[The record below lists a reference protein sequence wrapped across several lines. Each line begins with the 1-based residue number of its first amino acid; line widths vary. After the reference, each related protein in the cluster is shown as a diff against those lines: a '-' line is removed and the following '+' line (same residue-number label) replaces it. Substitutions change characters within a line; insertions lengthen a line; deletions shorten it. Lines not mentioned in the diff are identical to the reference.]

1 MSQELSTDFISSSGR
16 HLNNTEGAEKP
27 TIKILLYTDDPN
39 GITNGEELLGL
50 GPMKRH
56 LLAHKPAFA
65 NVIVEWV
72 SRYSKEFG
80 NADKKLDA
88 LLKNTD
94 KPYDEV
100 WIFGTFQATRK
111 KFISGVVRGG
121 PESELTQT
129 EVEVLREWMSIGSE
143 PHMKGGGVLITGDH
157 NQTLIK
163 ETLPADPNPLCPETS
178 TSEKFFGLG
187 RALGRCVP
195 RAGRLRRWE
204 GKPTNEP
211 QDSFNTQVPRSGFD
225 IESQILQLDSIPQ
238 QLLLP
243 NFDAKGNPAVG
254 GLPHPLFLY
263 RGTSRIQY
271 FPDHVHE
278 GAIVLPTEKEL
289 ANIEEWPT
297 GADVQPQPRVVAR
310 GIDKRNST
318 LLDLVAA
325 YNGDC
330 ARVGRIVADSTWHH
344 YLRINLLGFPQPSPS
359 GTPADQIGQFYANL
373 AIWLAPRQKRLEMA
387 LWMFKWLASHPVMI
401 EEIDGDPL
409 NIGNAAYAAL
419 MDVAA
424 PCEISELFDAAIP
437 SRIREKYE
445 TVYFPESEL
454 VLSPFPPKVLLLG
467 CIVNSFHQQQIKAA
481 NSTSEIQQRSDEE
494 LLAAGFEDA
503 LKLQAERISLIAS
516 EAVELVPSLPDN
528 KSKNQ
533 ER

>member
-1 MSQELSTDFISSSGR
+1 MFQEHFMTSSER
-16 HLNNTEGAEKP
+16 QLNKPESSEKP
-27 TIKILLYTDDPN
+27 PQIKILLYTDDPN
-39 GITNGEELLGL
+39 GITNGEELFGL
-50 GPMKRH
+50 GPMRRH
-56 LLAHKPAFA
+56 LLAHKPAFTD
-65 NVIVEWV
+65 VIVEWV
-72 SRYSKEFG
+72 SRYSGKSG
-80 NADKKLDA
+80 NAENKLDA
-88 LLKNTD
+88 LLKD
-94 KPYDEV
+94 PKKDYDEV

-111 KFISGVVRGG
+111 KFVSGVVRGG
-121 PESELTQT
+121 PESELTQP

-163 ETLPADPNPLCPETS
+163 GTLPADPNPLCPETS

-204 GKPTNEP
+204 GKPTNNP

-225 IESQILQLDSIPQ
+225 IESQILQIDTIPQ

-243 NFDAKGNPAVG
+243 NFDARGNPAVI
-254 GLPHPLFLY
+254 GLPHPMFLY
-263 RGTSRIQY
+263 RGVSRIQY

-278 GAIVLPTEKEL
+278 GAIVLPKEEEL
-289 ANIEEWPT
+289 AKIEDWPT
-297 GADVQPQPRVVAR
+297 GVDVQPQPRVVAR

-344 YLRINLLGFPQPSPS
+344 YLRINLLGFPQPSPP

-373 AIWLAPRQKRLEMA
+373 AIWLAPRRKRFEMA
-387 LWMFKWLASHPVMI
+387 LAMFKWLANHPVMI

-409 NIGNAAYAAL
+409 NIGKAAYAAL
-419 MDVAA
+419 TEVAA
-424 PCEISELFDAAIP
+424 PCEISELLDATIP
-437 SRIREKYE
+437 NRIREKYE
-445 TVYFPESEL
+445 TIYFPESEL

-467 CIVNSFHQQQIKAA
+467 CIVNSFHQDQIKAA
-481 NSTSEIQQRSDEE
+481 NSTIEIQQLSDEE
-494 LLAAGFEDA
+494 LVAAGFDDA
-503 LKLQAERISLIAS
+503 LTLHAKRISLIAS
-516 EAVELVPSLPDN
+516 ESVKLIPNLPDN
-528 KSKNQ
+528 KPKNQ